1 MPVFSEKLPD
11 ELFSTLKKLGN
22 EKEVLQKMVTAGGKV
37 VEKNIRS
44 NVPIPA
50 MANYIKRTK
59 PYNTPSDQST
69 NVKVYISGYLPFST
83 PGRKTFSRRNKKG
96 GKMYTTDKGVPAS
109 FLANVFEHGRTG
121 APFPKKPFVRPALAN
136 SGPIKEA
143 IQECV
148 GNIIGKPGETI
159 SFDWSAL

>member
-22 EKEVLQKMVTAGGKV
+22 EKELLQKMTTAGGKV
-37 VEKNIRS
+37 VEKNIKS

-50 MANYIKRTK
+50 MANCVKRTN
-59 PYNTPSDQST
+59 PYNTPSDRST
-69 NVKVYISGYLPFST
+69 NVKVYVSGYLPFST

-96 GKMYTTDKGVPAS
+96 GKIYTTDKGVPAS

-148 GNIIGKPGETI
+148 GNIIGKPGETR